1 MTTGAFTSNTQGSV
15 FTYGENGNADFQL
28 QSLATR
34 SHSALQTLEFDCKEG
49 RSADKPIGY
58 SGVEIPLKE
67 SFQNLLLTVDVEHNC
82 KGVKLC
88 ITYQFL
94 CEEEML
100 NKGSMHTT

>member
-1 MTTGAFTSNTQGSV
+1 MTTCAFTSNTQESV

-49 RSADKPIGY
+49 RSADKLIGY

-82 KGVKLC
+82 KVCGYM
-88 ITYQFL
+88 YQIQWCRGWL
-94 CEEEML
+94 
-100 NKGSMHTT
+100 KPSGY